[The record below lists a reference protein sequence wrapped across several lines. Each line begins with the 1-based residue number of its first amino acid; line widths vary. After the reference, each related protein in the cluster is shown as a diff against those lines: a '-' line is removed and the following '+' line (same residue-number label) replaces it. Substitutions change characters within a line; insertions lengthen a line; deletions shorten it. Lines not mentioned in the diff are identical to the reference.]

1 MNNEKKSEKMKDGKN
16 HNEKMKSEDIQQLID
31 RFMDGTTTLAEERR
45 LAEFFRT
52 AEPSG
57 QWPEEWLAYKEM
69 FAYFDEGMPEAV
81 VPPSARK
88 RRSLVVRVASV
99 AAAAAVVAVMA
110 GVAVFHL
117 LEEPSGQ
124 IGCEPSAPVII
135 AQQAARDSVSVSV
148 SESAP
153 ESVPVRESPC
163 QSAKA
168 PAPSPAPRKRLRDTP
183 PLPKTYL
190 ADAAV
195 QPLPDTISLSAKML
209 AEQKLYEV
217 EVEQYEF
224 VSSLYRDSEQA
235 IAVLEAVDE
244 EEERY

>member
-16 HNEKMKSEDIQQLID
+16 HNEKMKSEDIQHLID

-69 FAYFDEGMPEAV
+69 FAYFDEGMPEADAV

-117 LEEPSGQ
+117 SEEPSAQ
-124 IGCEPSAPVII
+124 IGSEPSAPVII

-163 QSAKA
+163 QSAI
-168 PAPSPAPRKRLRDTP
+168 SREPR
-183 PLPKTYL
+183 
-190 ADAAV
+190 
-195 QPLPDTISLSAKML
+195 
-209 AEQKLYEV
+209 EV
-217 EVEQYEF
+217 AGTLVTTHRQ
-224 VSSLYRDSEQA
+224 S
-235 IAVLEAVDE
+235 
-244 EEERY
+244 